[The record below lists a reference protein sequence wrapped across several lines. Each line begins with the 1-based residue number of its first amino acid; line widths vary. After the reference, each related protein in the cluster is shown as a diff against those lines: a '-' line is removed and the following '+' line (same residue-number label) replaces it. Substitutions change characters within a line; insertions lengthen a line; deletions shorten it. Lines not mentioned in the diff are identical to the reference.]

1 MSAVCLQF
9 FLFMQVSSLEMEL
22 KTKEETLKATET
34 RLVHLEQDL
43 IEMSLSNDQY
53 RSQVSCNFCIF
64 FDNFLRKL
72 LTF

>member
-9 FLFMQVSSLEMEL
+9 YLFMQVSSLEMEL

-53 RSQVSCNFCIF
+53 RSQVSYDFCIF
-64 FDNFLRKL
+64 
-72 LTF
+72 

>member
-64 FDNFLRKL
+64 FDNLF
-72 LTF
+72 

>member
-1 MSAVCLQF
+1 
-9 FLFMQVSSLEMEL
+9 MQVSSLEMEL

-53 RSQVSCNFCIF
+53 RSQVSYDFCIF
-64 FDNFLRKL
+64 WQFF
-72 LTF
+72 

>member
-53 RSQVSCNFCIF
+53 RSQVSYNFCIF
-64 FDNFLRKL
+64 FDNSLRK
-72 LTF
+72 

>member
-53 RSQVSCNFCIF
+53 RSQVSYNFCICLTI
-64 FDNFLRKL
+64 FLKK
-72 LTF
+72 

>member
-1 MSAVCLQF
+1 
-9 FLFMQVSSLEMEL
+9 MEL

-53 RSQVSCNFCIF
+53 RSQVSFNFCIF
-64 FDNFLRKL
+64 FFFDNFFKEIINFLAY
-72 LTF
+72 